1 MVLVLEPALDE
12 DRAFLA
18 ISCEFAL
25 ASVILTEQYDLRIR
39 LARREPGHGRCSR
52 RAVDQR
58 STDSY
63 SILGMYMSHR
73 AS

>member
-1 MVLVLEPALDE
+1 MVLVLESALDE

-18 ISCEFAL
+18 ISCAFAL
-25 ASVILTEQYDLRIR
+25 VPVFLTERYDLRIG
-39 LARREPGHGRCSR
+39 LARCEPGHGRCSR
-52 RAVDQR
+52 HAVDQR